1 MLFFFKYFLQHF
13 IDKSRRICMN
23 NFGKFGTAFAL
34 ASFMVATHAA
44 PIAYEVNK
52 TPANDNWSGAANGY
66 VWKNGTDELC
76 WRDNFWTPATANALC
91 DGAPA
96 KVVAKPAVAPVQQ
109 QVVQTQTRQPVSGAF
124 TLGADGAYA
133 LGSAVITPKGKSI
146 LDAAIAKL
154 ANYELNSLVISGY
167 TDSQGTDKINAP
179 LSKNR
184 AKSVNDYLASK
195 GVPASKMSH
204 EGYGSINY
212 VVNPSTCNGMK
223 VNGRPV
229 SRTVCE
235 APNRRVEVKFNGYE
249 KEAAK

>member
-1 MLFFFKYFLQHF
+1 
-13 IDKSRRICMN
+13 MN
-23 NFGKFGTAFAL
+23 NFGKFGTAVAL

-52 TPANDNWSGAANGY
+52 TPANDNWSGAANSN

-76 WRDNFWTPATANALC
+76 WRDSAWTPATANALC

-96 KVVAKPAVAPVQQ
+96 RVVAPAPVVAPAAQ
-109 QVVQTQTRQPVSGAF
+109 QVVQTRQPVSGTF

-133 LGSAVITPKGKSI
+133 LGSAVITPKGKLI

-154 ANYELNSLVISGY
+154 AAYDLDKLTISGF
-167 TDSQGTDKINAP
+167 TDSQGSAITNMP

-195 GVPASKMSH
+195 GVPPSKISY
-204 EGYGSINY
+204 EGYGSTNY
-212 VVNPSTCNGMK
+212 VVNPTTCNGMK
-223 VNGRPV
+223 VNGRAV

-235 APNRRVEVKFNGYE
+235 APNRRVEVKFDGF
-249 KEAAK
+249 AKAPAK

>member
-1 MLFFFKYFLQHF
+1 
-13 IDKSRRICMN
+13 MN
-23 NFGKFGTAFAL
+23 NFGKFGTAVAL

-52 TPANDNWSGAANGY
+52 KPANDNWSGAANSN

-76 WRDNFWTPATANALC
+76 WRDSAWTPATANALC

-96 KVVAKPAVAPVQQ
+96 RVVAPAPVVAPAAQ
-109 QVVQTQTRQPVSGAF
+109 QVVQTRQPVSGTF

-133 LGSAVITPKGKSI
+133 LGSAVITPKGKLI

-154 ANYELNSLVISGY
+154 AAYDLNKLTISGF
-167 TDSQGTDKINAP
+167 TDSQGSAKTNMP

-195 GVPASKMSH
+195 GVPPSKISY
-204 EGYGSINY
+204 EGYGSTNY
-212 VVNPSTCNGMK
+212 VVNPTTCNGMK
-223 VNGRPV
+223 VNGRAV

-235 APNRRVEVKFNGYE
+235 APNRRVEVKFDGF
-249 KEAAK
+249 AKAPAK

>member
-1 MLFFFKYFLQHF
+1 
-13 IDKSRRICMN
+13 MN
-23 NFGKFGTAFAL
+23 NFGKFGTAVAL
-34 ASFMVATHAA
+34 ASIVAASQAA

-52 TPANDNWSGAANGY
+52 APANDNWSGAANGY

-76 WRDNFWTPATANALC
+76 WRNNFWTPATANENC

-96 KVVAKPAVAPVQQ
+96 KIVAKPAPAPATVQK
-109 QVVQTQTRQPVSGAF
+109 VQTRQPVSGSF

-133 LGSAVITPKGKSI
+133 LGSAVITPKGKLI

-154 ANYELNSLVISGY
+154 ANYDLDSLVISGY
-167 TDSQGTDKINAP
+167 TDSQGSDKINLP

-195 GVPASKMSH
+195 GVPASKMTH
-204 EGYGSINY
+204 EGYGSTNY
-212 VVNPSTCNGMK
+212 VVNPATCNGMK

-235 APNRRVEVKFNGYE
+235 APNRRVEVKFSGYA
-249 KEAAK
+249 KQAAK

>member
-1 MLFFFKYFLQHF
+1 
-13 IDKSRRICMN
+13 MN
-23 NFGKFGTAFAL
+23 NFGKFGTAVAL
-34 ASFMVATHAA
+34 ASFVVASQAA

-52 TPANDNWSGAANGY
+52 MPANDNWSGAANSN

-76 WRDNFWTPATANALC
+76 WRNNFWTPATANENC

-96 KVVAKPAVAPVQQ
+96 KIVAKPAPAPAPAPA
-109 QVVQTQTRQPVSGAF
+109 QVVQTRQPITGTF

-133 LGSAVITPKGKSI
+133 LGSAVITPKGKQI
-146 LDAAIAKL
+146 LDAALAKL
-154 ANYELNSLVISGY
+154 ANYDLDSLAISGF
-167 TDSQGTDKINAP
+167 TDSQGNDKINLP

-195 GVPASKMSH
+195 GVPPSKMTH
-204 EGYGSINY
+204 EGYGATNY

-223 VNGRPV
+223 INGRPV

-235 APNRRVEVKFNGYE
+235 APNRRVEVKFNGYA

>member
-1 MLFFFKYFLQHF
+1 
-13 IDKSRRICMN
+13 MN
-23 NFGKFGTAFAL
+23 NFGKFGTAVAL

-52 TPANDNWSGAANGY
+52 TPANDNWSGAANSN

-76 WRDNFWTPATANALC
+76 WRDSSWTPATANALC

-96 KVVAKPAVAPVQQ
+96 RVVAPAPVVAPAQ
-109 QVVQTQTRQPVSGAF
+109 QVVQTRQPVSGTF

-133 LGSAVITPKGKSI
+133 LGSAVITPKGKLI

-154 ANYELNSLVISGY
+154 ATYDLNKLTISGY
-167 TDSQGTDKINAP
+167 TDSQGSAKSNMP

-195 GVPASKMSH
+195 GVPPSKISY
-204 EGYGSINY
+204 EGYGSTNY
-212 VVNPSTCNGMK
+212 VVNPATCNGMK
-223 VNGRPV
+223 VNGRAV

-235 APNRRVEVKFNGYE
+235 APNRRVEVKFDGF
-249 KEAAK
+249 AKAPAK

>member
-1 MLFFFKYFLQHF
+1 
-13 IDKSRRICMN
+13 MN
-23 NFGKFGTAFAL
+23 NFGKFGTAVAL
-34 ASFMVATHAA
+34 AVSAVASQAA

-52 TPANDNWSGAANGY
+52 TSANDNWSGAANGS

-76 WRDNFWTPATANALC
+76 WRNNFWTPATANAKC

-96 KVVAKPAVAPVQQ
+96 PVQAAQQKPQQQPQQQVAPVK
-109 QVVQTQTRQPVSGAF
+109 QTISGAF

-133 LGSAVITPKGKSI
+133 LGSAVITPKGKLI

-154 ANYELNSLVISGY
+154 ANYDLDKLVISGY
-167 TDSQGTDKINAP
+167 TDSQGSDKTNTP

-195 GVPASKMSH
+195 GVPASKMTYD
-204 EGYGSINY
+204 GYGATSY

-223 VNGRPV
+223 VNGRAV

-235 APNRRVEVKFNGYE
+235 APNRRVEVKFSGYA
-249 KEAAK
+249 KETTK

>member
-1 MLFFFKYFLQHF
+1 
-13 IDKSRRICMN
+13 MN
-23 NFGKFGTAFAL
+23 NFGKFGTAVAL
-34 ASFMVATHAA
+34 ASFVVASQAA

-52 TPANDNWSGAANGY
+52 TPANDNWSGAANGS

-76 WRDNFWTPATANALC
+76 WRDNFWTPATANTLC

-96 KVVAKPAVAPVQQ
+96 KVVAQQPPVAPPPVAPQQ
-109 QVVQTQTRQPVSGAF
+109 QPVVQARQPVSGAF

-133 LGSAVITPKGKSI
+133 LGSAAITPKGKLI
-146 LDAAIAKL
+146 LDGALAKL
-154 ANYELNSLVISGY
+154 ASYDLDKLVISGY
-167 TDSQGTDKINAP
+167 TDSQGKDSLNLP

-195 GVPASKMSH
+195 GVPPSKMSYD
-204 EGYGSINY
+204 GYGSTNY
-212 VVNPSTCNGMK
+212 VVNPTTCNGMK

-235 APNRRVEVKFNGYE
+235 APNRRVEVKFSGFA
-249 KEAAK
+249 KETAK

>member
-1 MLFFFKYFLQHF
+1 
-13 IDKSRRICMN
+13 MN
-23 NFGKFGTAFAL
+23 NFGKFGTAVAL
-34 ASFMVATHAA
+34 ASFVVAAQAA

-52 TPANDNWSGAANGY
+52 QPANDNWSGAANGY

-96 KVVAKPAVAPVQQ
+96 KIVAAPPPVAAPAQQ
-109 QVVQTQTRQPVSGAF
+109 QVVQTRQPVSGTF

-133 LGSAVITPKGKSI
+133 LGSAVITPKGKLI
-146 LDAAIAKL
+146 LDAAYAKL
-154 ANYELNSLVISGY
+154 ANYDLDSLVISGF
-167 TDSQGTDKINAP
+167 TDSQGTDKINGP

-195 GVPASKMSH
+195 GVPASKIKH
-204 EGYGSINY
+204 DGYGASNF
-212 VVNPSTCNGMK
+212 VVNPATCNGMK
-223 VNGRPV
+223 VNGRAV

-235 APNRRVEVKFNGYE
+235 APNRRVEVKFNGF
-249 KEAAK
+249 AKQTAK

>member
-1 MLFFFKYFLQHF
+1 
-13 IDKSRRICMN
+13 MN
-23 NFGKFGTAFAL
+23 NFGKFGTAVAL
-34 ASFMVATHAA
+34 ASFMVATQAA

-96 KVVAKPAVAPVQQ
+96 KVVAQPAAPAPVQQ
-109 QVVQTQTRQPVSGAF
+109 QVVQTRQPVSGTF

-133 LGSAVITPKGKSI
+133 LGSAVITPKGKLI
-146 LDAAIAKL
+146 LDAALAKL
-154 ANYELNSLVISGY
+154 VNYDLDKLVISGY
-167 TDSQGTDKINAP
+167 TDSQGKDSLNVP

-204 EGYGSINY
+204 DGYGSTNY

-235 APNRRVEVKFNGYE
+235 APNRRVEVKFSGYA
-249 KEAAK
+249 KETAK

>member
-1 MLFFFKYFLQHF
+1 
-13 IDKSRRICMN
+13 MN
-23 NFGKFGTAFAL
+23 NFGKFGTALAL
-34 ASFMVATHAA
+34 ASFVMATQAA

-52 TPANDNWSGAANGY
+52 APANDNWSGAANGN

-76 WRDNFWTPATANALC
+76 WRDNFWTPATANENC

-96 KVVAKPAVAPVQQ
+96 KMVAKPAAAVAPVAAAA
-109 QVVQTQTRQPVSGAF
+109 PVAQKAAPVKELVTGTF

-133 LGSAVITPKGKSI
+133 LSSAVITPKGKQI

-154 ANYELNSLVISGY
+154 ANYDLNSIAISGY
-167 TDSQGTDKINAP
+167 TDSQGNDKINMP

-195 GVPASKMSH
+195 GVPPSKITY
-204 EGYGSINY
+204 EGYGATNF

-223 VNGRPV
+223 INGRPV

-235 APNRRVEVKFNGYE
+235 APNRRVEVKFSGYA
-249 KEAAK
+249 KETAK

>member
-1 MLFFFKYFLQHF
+1 
-13 IDKSRRICMN
+13 MN
-23 NFGKFGTAFAL
+23 NVGKFGTAVAL
-34 ASFMVATHAA
+34 ASFVVAAQAA

-52 TPANDNWSGAANGY
+52 QPANDNWSGAANGY

-96 KVVAKPAVAPVQQ
+96 KIVAAPAAPVAAPVQQ
-109 QVVQTQTRQPVSGAF
+109 QVVQTRQPVSGAF

-133 LGSAVITPKGKSI
+133 LGSAVISPKGKQI
-146 LDAAIAKL
+146 LDAAYAKL
-154 ANYELNSLVISGY
+154 AKYDLDSLVISGF
-167 TDSQGTDKINAP
+167 TDSQGNDKINGP

-195 GVPASKMSH
+195 GVPPSKISYD
-204 EGYGSINY
+204 GYGATNF
-212 VVNPSTCNGMK
+212 VVNPATCNGMK
-223 VNGRPV
+223 VNGRAV

-235 APNRRVEVKFNGYE
+235 APNRRVEVKFNGF
-249 KEAAK
+249 AKQTAK

>member
-1 MLFFFKYFLQHF
+1 
-13 IDKSRRICMN
+13 MN
-23 NFGKFGTAFAL
+23 NFGKFGTAVAL
-34 ASFMVATHAA
+34 ASFVVTSQAA

-52 TPANDNWSGAANGY
+52 MPANDNWSGAANSY

-76 WRDNFWTPATANALC
+76 WRNNFWTPATANENC

-96 KVVAKPAVAPVQQ
+96 KIVAKPAPAPAPAPA
-109 QVVQTQTRQPVSGAF
+109 QVVQTRQPITGTF

-133 LGSAVITPKGKSI
+133 LGSAVITPKGKQI
-146 LDAAIAKL
+146 LDSALAKL
-154 ANYELNSLVISGY
+154 ANYDLDSLAISGF
-167 TDSQGTDKINAP
+167 TDSQGNDKINLP

-195 GVPASKMSH
+195 GVPPSKMTH
-204 EGYGSINY
+204 EGYGATNY

-223 VNGRPV
+223 INGRPV

-235 APNRRVEVKFNGYE
+235 APNRRVEVKFSGYA
-249 KEAAK
+249 KQAAK

>member
-1 MLFFFKYFLQHF
+1 
-13 IDKSRRICMN
+13 MN
-23 NFGKFGTAFAL
+23 NFSKFGTAVAF
-34 ASFMVATHAA
+34 ASFVVAAQAA

-52 TPANDNWSGAANGY
+52 QPANDNWSGAANGY

-96 KVVAKPAVAPVQQ
+96 KIVVATPPVAAPVQQ
-109 QVVQTQTRQPVSGAF
+109 QVVQTRQPVSGTF

-133 LGSAVITPKGKSI
+133 LGSAVITPKGKQI
-146 LDAAIAKL
+146 LDAAFVKL
-154 ANYELNSLVISGY
+154 ANYDLNSLVISGF
-167 TDSQGTDKINAP
+167 TDSQGNDKINVP

-195 GVPASKMSH
+195 GVPPSKMSH
-204 EGYGSINY
+204 DGYGATNF
-212 VVNPSTCNGMK
+212 VVNPATCNGMK
-223 VNGRPV
+223 VNGRAV

-235 APNRRVEVKFNGYE
+235 APNRRVEVKFNGFA
-249 KEAAK
+249 KETAK

>member
-1 MLFFFKYFLQHF
+1 
-13 IDKSRRICMN
+13 MN
-23 NFGKFGTAFAL
+23 NFGKFGTALAL
-34 ASFMVATHAA
+34 ASFVAAAQAA

-52 TPANDNWSGAANGY
+52 QPANDNWSGAANGY

-96 KVVAKPAVAPVQQ
+96 KVVAAPVAAPVQQ
-109 QVVQTQTRQPVSGAF
+109 QVVQTRQPVSGTF

-133 LGSAVITPKGKSI
+133 LGSAVITPKGKQI
-146 LDAAIAKL
+146 LDAAYVKL
-154 ANYELNSLVISGY
+154 ANYDLDSLVISGF
-167 TDSQGTDKINAP
+167 TDSQGNDKTNGP

-195 GVPASKMSH
+195 GVPPSKMSH
-204 EGYGSINY
+204 DGYGATNF
-212 VVNPSTCNGMK
+212 VVNPATCNGMK
-223 VNGRPV
+223 VNGRAV

-235 APNRRVEVKFNGYE
+235 APNRRVEVKFNGFA
-249 KEAAK
+249 KETAK

>member
-1 MLFFFKYFLQHF
+1 
-13 IDKSRRICMN
+13 MN
-23 NFGKFGTAFAL
+23 NFGKFGTALAL
-34 ASFMVATHAA
+34 ASFMVATQAA

-52 TPANDNWSGAANGY
+52 APANDNWSGAANSN

-76 WRDNFWTPATANALC
+76 WRDSSWTPATANARC

-96 KVVAKPAVAPVQQ
+96 PRAVAPAPAAAPAAVPAPSRAAAVAAAPAVA
-109 QVVQTQTRQPVSGAF
+109 RQPVSGTF

-133 LGSAVITPKGKSI
+133 LGSAVITPKGKMI
-146 LDAAIAKL
+146 LDAQIAKL
-154 ANYELNSLVISGY
+154 AAYDLDKITISGF
-167 TDSQGTDKINAP
+167 TDSQGTDKINTP

-195 GVPASKMSH
+195 GVPPSKISY
-204 EGYGSINY
+204 EGFGATNY
-212 VVNPSTCNGMK
+212 VVNPTTCNGMK

-235 APNRRVEVKFNGYE
+235 APNRRVEVKFSGFA
-249 KEAAK
+249 KAAAK

>member
-1 MLFFFKYFLQHF
+1 
-13 IDKSRRICMN
+13 MN
-23 NFGKFGTAFAL
+23 NFGKFGTAVAL

-52 TPANDNWSGAANGY
+52 TPANDNWSGAANSN

-76 WRDNFWTPATANALC
+76 WRDSSWTPATANALC

-96 KVVAKPAVAPVQQ
+96 RIVAPAPVAAPAAQ
-109 QVVQTQTRQPVSGAF
+109 QVVQTRQPVSGTF

-133 LGSAVITPKGKSI
+133 LGSAVITPKGKLI

-154 ANYELNSLVISGY
+154 AAYDLNKLTISGF
-167 TDSQGTDKINAP
+167 TDSQGSAKTNLP

-195 GVPASKMSH
+195 GVPPSKISY
-204 EGYGSINY
+204 EGYGSTNY
-212 VVNPSTCNGMK
+212 VVNPTTCNGMK
-223 VNGRPV
+223 VNGRAV

-235 APNRRVEVKFNGYE
+235 APNRRVEVKFDGF
-249 KEAAK
+249 AKAPAK

>member
-1 MLFFFKYFLQHF
+1 
-13 IDKSRRICMN
+13 MN
-23 NFGKFGTAFAL
+23 NFGKFGTAVAL

-52 TPANDNWSGAANGY
+52 TPANDNWSGAANSN

-76 WRDNFWTPATANALC
+76 WRDSAWTPATANALC

-96 KVVAKPAVAPVQQ
+96 RVVAPAPVVAPAAQ
-109 QVVQTQTRQPVSGAF
+109 QVVQTRQPVSGTF

-133 LGSAVITPKGKSI
+133 LGSAVITPKGKLI

-154 ANYELNSLVISGY
+154 AAYDLNKLTISGF
-167 TDSQGTDKINAP
+167 TDSQGSAKTNMP

-195 GVPASKMSH
+195 GVPPSKISY
-204 EGYGSINY
+204 EGYGSTNY
-212 VVNPSTCNGMK
+212 VVNPTTCNGMK
-223 VNGRPV
+223 VNGRAV

-235 APNRRVEVKFNGYE
+235 APNRRVEVKFDGFAKAPE
-249 KEAAK
+249 K

>member
-1 MLFFFKYFLQHF
+1 
-13 IDKSRRICMN
+13 MN
-23 NFGKFGTAFAL
+23 NFGKFGTAVAL
-34 ASFMVATHAA
+34 ASFVVASQAA

-52 TPANDNWSGAANGY
+52 MPANDNWSGAANSY

-76 WRDNFWTPATANALC
+76 WRNNFWTPATANENC

-96 KVVAKPAVAPVQQ
+96 KIVAKPAPAPAPAPA
-109 QVVQTQTRQPVSGAF
+109 QVVQTRQPITGTF

-133 LGSAVITPKGKSI
+133 LGSAVITPKGKQI
-146 LDAAIAKL
+146 LDAALAKL
-154 ANYELNSLVISGY
+154 ANYDLDSLAISGF
-167 TDSQGTDKINAP
+167 TDSQGNDKINLP

-195 GVPASKMSH
+195 GVPPSKMTH
-204 EGYGSINY
+204 EGYGATNY

-223 VNGRPV
+223 INGRPV

-235 APNRRVEVKFNGYE
+235 APNRRVEVKFSCYA
-249 KEAAK
+249 KKAAK

>member
-1 MLFFFKYFLQHF
+1 
-13 IDKSRRICMN
+13 MN
-23 NFGKFGTAFAL
+23 NFGKFGTAVAL
-34 ASFMVATHAA
+34 ASFVVAAQAA

-52 TPANDNWSGAANGY
+52 QPANDNWSGAANGY

-96 KVVAKPAVAPVQQ
+96 KIVAAPAAPVAAPVQQ
-109 QVVQTQTRQPVSGAF
+109 QVVQTRQPISGTF

-133 LGSAVITPKGKSI
+133 LGSAVISPKGKQI
-146 LDAAIAKL
+146 LDAANAKL
-154 ANYELNSLVISGY
+154 ANYDLDSLVISGY
-167 TDSQGTDKINAP
+167 TDSQGNDKTNGP

-195 GVPASKMSH
+195 GVPPSKIKYD
-204 EGYGSINY
+204 GYGASNF
-212 VVNPSTCNGMK
+212 VVNPATCNGMK
-223 VNGRPV
+223 VNGRAV

-235 APNRRVEVKFNGYE
+235 APNRRVEVKFSGF
-249 KEAAK
+249 AKQTAK

>member
-1 MLFFFKYFLQHF
+1 
-13 IDKSRRICMN
+13 MN
-23 NFGKFGTAFAL
+23 NFGKFGTAVAL

-52 TPANDNWSGAANGY
+52 TPANDNWSGAANSN
-66 VWKNGTDELC
+66 VWKNGNDELC
-76 WRDNFWTPATANALC
+76 WRDSAWTPATANALC

-96 KVVAKPAVAPVQQ
+96 RVVAPAPVVAPAAQ
-109 QVVQTQTRQPVSGAF
+109 QVVQTRQPVSGTF

-133 LGSAVITPKGKSI
+133 LGSAVITPKGKLI

-154 ANYELNSLVISGY
+154 AAYDLDKLTISGF
-167 TDSQGTDKINAP
+167 TDSQGSAKTNMP

-195 GVPASKMSH
+195 GVPPSKISY
-204 EGYGSINY
+204 EGYGSTNY
-212 VVNPSTCNGMK
+212 VVNPTTCNGMK
-223 VNGRPV
+223 VNGRAV

-235 APNRRVEVKFNGYE
+235 APNRRVEVKFAGF
-249 KEAAK
+249 AKAPAK